1 MTKVL
6 NMYKKSGLILMNM
19 ARDLFLTEVDEQIP
33 TIYEYTDRFSVSRG
47 IVQSA
52 IERLEQAGCIK
63 LEKRGVKGT
72 FLRWADYEKIYTF
85 TGWNGVTGTM
95 PVPLNP
101 LLTSLA
107 TGVCEVL
114 ANAPFPFSFAYVS
127 GSEKRLEALK
137 RGVYDFI
144 ILSKSAAQ
152 IYQARDEELQVCT
165 QLTGAIYSLGYVLY
179 FTDPDKNAIEDGMRV
194 GVDPICLD
202 QRILTERACAGK
214 QVELVE
220 FPFVG
225 FEELIRKEKVDCV
238 VYRQF
243 DWHKADEGDMKLKAV
258 PLTDI
263 EGFSEEE
270 TNTPVVLIREGNYG
284 IDRLLKKY
292 IREDA
297 VTMIQK
303 QVLDGRRGM
312 KFY

>member
-1 MTKVL
+1 MTKIL
-6 NMYKKSGLILMNM
+6 NMYKKSGLITMNM
-19 ARDLFLTEVDEQIP
+19 ARDLFLTDLDGKIP
-33 TIYEYTDRFSVSRG
+33 TIYEYTDRFAVSRG

-52 IERLEQAGCIK
+52 IERLEAEGCIK

-72 FLRWADYEKIYTF
+72 FLRWADFEKLYSY

-101 LLTSLA
+101 LLISLA

-114 ANAPFPFSFAYVS
+114 ADAPFPFSFAYVS
-127 GSEKRLEALK
+127 GSEKRLEALE

-152 IYQARDEELQVCT
+152 IYLDRDETLQVCA
-165 QLTGAIYSLGYVLY
+165 QLTGSVYSLGYVLY
-179 FTDPDKNAIEDGMRV
+179 FTDPSRETIEDGMRV

-202 QRILTERACAGK
+202 QRILTERLCAGK

-225 FEELIRKEKVDCV
+225 FEELIREEKVDCV

-243 DWHKADEGDMKLKAV
+243 NWHERAMEELNLKMM
-258 PLTDI
+258 PLTGI

-270 TNTPVVLIREGNYG
+270 TNTPVVLIRKDNYG

-292 IREDA
+292 IQADA
-297 VTMIQK
+297 VRRIQG
-303 QVLDGRRGM
+303 QVLDGTRAM